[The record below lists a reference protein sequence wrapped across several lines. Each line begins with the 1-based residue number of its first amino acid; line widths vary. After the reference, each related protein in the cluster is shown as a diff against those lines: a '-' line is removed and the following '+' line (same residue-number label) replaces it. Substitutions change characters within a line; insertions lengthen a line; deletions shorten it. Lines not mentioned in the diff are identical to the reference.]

1 MNISHSEYVLKQLK
15 KYKFI
20 KEWIN
25 GKYKEKPLIIYGKSG
40 IGKTSLAEYIL
51 KDFTKVIIN
60 VESCKNISS
69 LKDHLD
75 MSLYKKSI
83 TMMFT
88 KKNVY
93 KCILFDDLNYLQ
105 LNDKI
110 LFKSILDFS
119 KEKNINHPV
128 IFIFNSIKHKNIQIL
143 YKKCFPI
150 CISYTEKQFID
161 ISNRFFLN
169 NETIDVKILAK
180 KSQYN
185 FNSLKINLD
194 FKANVEN
201 VESYEESNHEL
212 EEYIK
217 KMFQK
222 DTEMII
228 KSSYSDYNIIGL
240 NILENCPRW
249 IFSSKLD
256 YKKKINLLSEI
267 YENNY
272 LSDTILTKIH
282 SYSDWGL
289 TKHIIVNTIV
299 IPVKLLQNNIK
310 IDKIDYNKYISKC
323 IIYTHNRKL
332 LDSIKIDYHNLA
344 YLYDIMNRYYTS
356 NFNEKKLY
364 FMKVKDYIHRHD
376 ISLKILEKFSKYY
389 LSQKNDYKTLYK
401 LI

>member
-15 KYKFI
+15 KYNFV

-25 GKYKEKPLIIYGKSG
+25 EKYKEKPLIIYGNSG
-40 IGKTSLAEYIL
+40 VGKTSLAEYIL
-51 KDFTKVIIN
+51 KDFTKVVIN
-60 VESCKNISS
+60 VESCKSVPS

-93 KCILFDDLNYLQ
+93 KGILFDDLNYLQ

-110 LFKSILDFS
+110 LFKSILEFS
-119 KEKNINHPV
+119 KNKNINHPV
-128 IFIFNSIKHKNIQIL
+128 IFIFNSIKHKNIQVL
-143 YKKCFPI
+143 YKRCFPI

-161 ISNRFFLN
+161 ISSRFFLN
-169 NETIDVKILAK
+169 DQKIDIKTLAK
-180 KSQYN
+180 KSHYN

-201 VESYEESNHEL
+201 IESYEESNHEL

-240 NILENCPRW
+240 NILENSPHW
-249 IFSSKLD
+249 IFSSKMG
-256 YKKKINLLSEI
+256 YKQKINLLSEI

-272 LSDTILTKIH
+272 LSDKILTKIH
-282 SYSDWGL
+282 SYSDWEL
-289 TKHIIVNTIV
+289 TKYIIINTIL
-299 IPVKLLQNNIK
+299 IPIQKLKDRVK
-310 IDKIDYNKYISKC
+310 IDKVDYNKYISKC

-332 LDSIKIDYHNLA
+332 LDSSKIDYHNLA
-344 YLYDIMNRYYTS
+344 YIYDIINRYFNC
-356 NFNEKKLY
+356 NFNDKKMY
-364 FMKVKDYIHRHD
+364 FMKLKEYIHKYD
-376 ISLKILEKFSKYY
+376 ISLKIMEKFSKYY
-389 LSQKNDYKTLYK
+389 LPQKNEYKKLYK
-401 LI
+401 II